1 MITYHR
7 NQIHFSSYQK
17 ITHVQSNQIQIK
29 CDKECIMI
37 KGIDLKIILLNELE
51 LMIEGEIHVI
61 QIYQTQN
68 RM

>member
-7 NQIHFSSYQK
+7 
-17 ITHVQSNQIQIK
+17 NQIQIK

-61 QIYQTQN
+61 QINQTQN